1 MSSDSQLQQQ
11 HKNDQSTQQKPLD
24 ENSIIARYR
33 ALSTECTNL
42 TQKIAELDQ
51 DRNEHSLVAET
62 LKPLD
67 SSRRAFRLIGGVLV
81 ERTVGEV
88 LPSVVNNKENV
99 SFSIN
104 FFLSCI
110 FVRDFFF
117 GKLIL
122 VTTIQ

>member
-104 FFLSCI
+104 FFL
-110 FVRDFFF
+110 VVYLLETFF

>member
-104 FFLSCI
+104 FFPKLYSC
-110 FVRDFFF
+110 
-117 GKLIL
+117 
-122 VTTIQ
+122 